1 MLDAFLRPRIDPPL
15 NRIGGKLAAAGIGAD
30 AVTLAGLLL
39 SLGAAAAVAA
49 GWFWTA
55 LVLIILSRIADGLD
69 GAVARATRPTDFG
82 GYLDIFADFIFYA
95 AVPLAFVW
103 HDPANG
109 LAAAALIASFY
120 VNAASFLGFAVLA
133 EKARMRSDA
142 RGRKSMYHSGGLLE
156 GTETIAFFLA
166 FCLFPAQFQI
176 LAWLF
181 AVLTLLTA
189 VLRVAQAA
197 RLFR

>member
-166 FCLFPAQFQI
+166 FCLFPVQFQI